1 MIKINNL
8 SLLNCTLVVDENSNV
23 NDIHLYNTINYFNKE
38 YYIVYYA
45 YIIDNMYDVYLATY
59 NMIIDY
65 IKILKSLLH
74 FLKKIIKVKTFSQE
88 IKEILFKYYKFLTNN
103 SFQSSYTL
111 EYEFSKYVRNISINN
126 TNNLETLFLVIKYI
140 TNEISNLKTTILN
153 GKGRNK

>member
-65 IKILKSLLH
+65 IKVLKSLLH

-88 IKEILFKYYKFLTNN
+88 IKEILLKYYKFLTIN

-111 EYEFSKYVRNISINN
+111 QYEFSKYVRNISITN
-126 TNNLETLFLVIKYI
+126 TNNLETLFLVIKHI
-140 TNEISNLKTTILN
+140 ISEISNLKTTILN
-153 GKGRNK
+153 GKGTNR